1 MIAYYKICIVCSK
14 KRKNKKVTRVVD
26 SISILCYNI
35 TTTGKAHIKIRTAGN
50 KTCKG
55 IDKLEAG

>member
-1 MIAYYKICIVCSK
+1 MCVVCSK
-14 KRKNKKVTRVVD
+14 KNKNKKVTRVVD

-35 TTTGKAHIKIRTAGN
+35 STTGNRIF
-50 KTCKG
+50 KG